1 MKIQISKLWFIIL
14 ETVLTIVLLIFTYGH
29 VFLGK
34 DCTAIIN
41 TILGVIFAIYTLY
54 CSKSTID
61 GVSKAKNGDCNMKV
75 NMGNIINDIKNN
87 DLGDLANV
95 ISNSINMNEDNQ
107 KNDNQQPDPNK

>member
-14 ETVLTIVLLIFTYGH
+14 ETVLTIVLLVFTYGH

-41 TILGVIFAIYTLY
+41 TILGIIFAIYTLY

-61 GVSKAKNGDCNMKV
+61 GVSKAKNGDCNAIV
-75 NMGNIINDIKNN
+75 NTPLGTIINNIKDNN
-87 DLGDLANV
+87 VGELTDTLV
-95 ISNSINMNEDNQ
+95 QSSNTQLD
-107 KNDNQQPDPNK
+107 PDK